1 MSNGFAKSAQLFIG
15 FSAYKNEETTASSF
29 GQETNI

>member
-1 MSNGFAKSAQLFIG
+1 LFIG

-29 GQETNI
+29 GQETNIWVSNH